1 MFLLPTFFDI
11 GVKEGEHMRFRM
23 YRRRIRPNCKFYF
36 VLLIVFTVL
45 SGHLFFSRIYPN
57 YTARV
62 DIYMNNLGNKV
73 INSALSEIMR
83 NKSGDYFE
91 NIQTNSEGRV
101 MSVEADTYK
110 MNLFKAEYT
119 DLLLEKLD
127 NAGYIEIPLGSLL
140 KEEMFS
146 GFGPKMK
153 IKVVSNGTVKTDFSE
168 DFVSCGIN
176 QVKHKIYIKVS
187 VSFSAI
193 SATMRR
199 SRTVETE
206 IPIAD
211 TVIPG
216 TVPNYYGGIQAA
228 LPLK

>member
-1 MFLLPTFFDI
+1 MFLLPKCFDI

-91 NIQTNSEGRV
+91 NIQTDS
-101 MSVEADTYK
+101 
-110 MNLFKAEYT
+110 
-119 DLLLEKLD
+119 
-127 NAGYIEIPLGSLL
+127 
-140 KEEMFS
+140 
-146 GFGPKMK
+146 
-153 IKVVSNGTVKTDFSE
+153 
-168 DFVSCGIN
+168 
-176 QVKHKIYIKVS
+176 
-187 VSFSAI
+187 
-193 SATMRR
+193 
-199 SRTVETE
+199 
-206 IPIAD
+206 
-211 TVIPG
+211 
-216 TVPNYYGGIQAA
+216 
-228 LPLK
+228 